1 MIHPRAKGVLPA
13 RQRLGDVPMKC
24 VAALPVL
31 LVLMSLPAAADTP
44 VASTQQLLKRMD
56 RNNDGT
62 VSFEEY
68 RNAVSR
74 RLHALDRDGDGQL
87 QDGES
92 PPEWRVGEAGGPGV
106 LTQSEFAAH
115 LPTVFQEFDRNQ
127 DGQLD
132 HDELDTLAAAR
143 AARLEAKP

>member
-1 MIHPRAKGVLPA
+1 
-13 RQRLGDVPMKC
+13 MKRI
-24 VAALPVL
+24 AALPVL
-31 LVLMSLPAAADTP
+31 LVLTCLPAAADTP
-44 VASTQQLLKRMD
+44 VTSTQQLLKRMD
-56 RNNDGT
+56 RNNDGK

-74 RLHALDRDGDGQL
+74 RFHSLDRDGDGQL
-87 QDGES
+87 QDGEI

-106 LTQSEFAAH
+106 LTQAEFAAH
-115 LPTVFQEFDRNQ
+115 LPTVFQEFDRNH

>member
-1 MIHPRAKGVLPA
+1 MLPA

-74 RLHALDRDGDGQL
+74 RLHACLLYTSRC
-87 QDGES
+87 
-92 PPEWRVGEAGGPGV
+92 V
-106 LTQSEFAAH
+106 
-115 LPTVFQEFDRNQ
+115 
-127 DGQLD
+127 
-132 HDELDTLAAAR
+132 
-143 AARLEAKP
+143 